1 MRDLAVGVAAVV
13 VLVVTLVGLRRCLVR
28 RMADRTLRSLDQL
41 QSRLTHW
48 DLGHRA
54 RMRDLQQRMTD
65 VEEAVARAGDDAR
78 LAATAMA
85 QIRGDLLQRIQRVEQ
100 QSEIETLVADG
111 RIPAE
116 HLPPARPTTE

>member
-1 MRDLAVGVAAVV
+1 MWDLAAGAAGVV
-13 VLVVTLVGLRRCLVR
+13 VLAGTLVGLRRCLVR

-54 RMRDLQQRMTD
+54 RMRDLQKRMTD

-85 QIRGDLLQRIQRVEQ
+85 QIQGDLLQRIQRVEQ

-116 HLPPARPTTE
+116 HLPPAPPTTG